1 MKRRISIVLTSAA
14 AVALLSSC
22 SSKLTPLTA
31 DNFTVSPTP
40 LEEEAGNVP
49 FTINGRFPEKFM
61 KKKAVVKITPAIVY
75 GDTEARTQSATF
87 QGEQVQG
94 NDQQVPYKT
103 GANFSLRGTAP
114 FANGMQKSDLVLH
127 FDATVKGK
135 AVELPDVK
143 IGYGVLSTAQLAGRT
158 IGTTS
163 TALSAD
169 KYQYAIKQ
177 QQQAQIKYLV
187 RQTKVRTS
195 ELKSASVEDFVKTL
209 RTIREDQKGFQ
220 LEGIEISSYAS
231 PEGSLKLNTELA
243 QGRGKNSTAYVEE
256 QLKKLELEGN
266 IDQKYTAEDWEGFQ
280 ELVSQSNI
288 QDKDVILRVLSM
300 YSDPEEREK
309 QIRNLSVA
317 FKELA
322 DEVLPELRRS
332 RMTLNYLALGRT
344 DAEIQQQFKDDPSKL
359 STDELL
365 YATTLTSNPA
375 EKESILTAAAKQN
388 TSDYR
393 ALNNLGALALQKGDL
408 DEAERYFNEA
418 AQKAPN
424 ADEVNANRAIVT
436 LAKAYAA
443 NTNSNYREAARDL
456 LANAATAENY
466 KEVLGGLN
474 IANGQYAQAAQNLQG
489 VKSNTAALAQIL
501 NKDYVTALQTL
512 TAVPNADAMTYYLKA
527 IVAARTNQND
537 LVTTNLKE
545 AVSRDNSLKQQAAGD
560 LEFAKFFENAA
571 FQNLVK

>member
-1 MKRRISIVLTSAA
+1 MTRSISFILTSAA
-14 AVALLSSC
+14 VAALLSSC

-31 DNFTVSPTP
+31 DNFTVSPAP
-40 LEEEAGNVP
+40 LEEEAGHVP
-49 FTINGRFPEKFM
+49 FTINGHFPEKFM

-75 GDTEARTQSATF
+75 AGTEARTQSATF

-94 NDQQVPYKT
+94 NDRQVPYKT
-103 GANFSLRGTAP
+103 GAAFSLRGMTP
-114 FANGMQKSDLVLH
+114 FADGMQQSDLVLH
-127 FDATVKGK
+127 FEASVKGK
-135 AVELPDVK
+135 PVSLPDVK

-158 IGTTS
+158 VGTTS

-209 RTIREDQKGFQ
+209 RTIREDRKGFQ
-220 LEGIEISSYAS
+220 LEGVEISSYAS

-243 QGRGKNSTAYVEE
+243 QGRGKNSAAYVEE
-256 QLKKLELEGN
+256 QLKKLELEGG

-280 ELVSQSNI
+280 ELVSQSHI

-300 YSDPEEREK
+300 YNDPEEREK

-332 RMTLNYLALGRT
+332 RMTLYYLTLGRT
-344 DAEIQQQFKDDPSKL
+344 DAEIKQQFKEDPTKL

-365 YATTLTSNPA
+365 YATTLTDNVS
-375 EKESILTAAAKQN
+375 EKESILTVAAKQN
-388 TSDYR
+388 TADYR

-408 DEAERYFNEA
+408 ARAESYFNEA

-436 LAKAYAA
+436 LANAYAGRA
-443 NTNSNYREAARDL
+443 ENGYREAARDL

-512 TAVPNADAMTYYLKA
+512 NAVPKADAMTFYLKA
-527 IVAARTNQND
+527 IVAARTGQND
-537 LVTTNLKE
+537 LVPSHLKE
-545 AVSRDNSLKQQAAGD
+545 AVSRDNSLKQQAARD

-571 FQNLVK
+571 FQTIVK